1 LKEPVGDDSFRVPQN
16 KQINMKAIFLLITQT
31 IDTLNKAIAGA
42 PALPT
47 QPAPEITTLLD
58 IIMKGGIIMIPIAI
72 LSIIA
77 IYVFIERYF
86 SIRRHISTDMTFMNN
101 IRDFVV
107 SGNIDSAFTMC
118 RNTDK
123 PIARMIEKGIS
134 RLGKPIKEI
143 EESIEIAGKFEV
155 YDLEKNVQILAVIA
169 GIAPM
174 FGFLGTIIGVIKIF
188 INISMTSDVSI
199 GSVSAGLYT
208 KMVSSASG
216 LIVGILAYIGFHWLN
231 IILNKAVHQLEWN
244 AMNFI
249 DLLKSPAK

>member
-1 LKEPVGDDSFRVPQN
+1 MV
-16 KQINMKAIFLLITQT
+16 AILSLITQST
-31 IDTLNKAIAGA
+31 ETLNKTITAV
-42 PALPT
+42 PSLPT
-47 QPAPEITTLLD
+47 QPGLEGMTLID
-58 IIMKGGIIMIPIAI
+58 IIMKGGIIMIPILI

-77 IYVFIERYF
+77 AYVFIERYLT
-86 SIRRHISTDMTFMNN
+86 IRRHISSDVAFMNS
-101 IRDFVV
+101 IRDFVQ
-107 SGNIDSAFTMC
+107 GGHTDSALALCHSTE
-118 RNTDK
+118 K

-155 YDLEKNVQILAVIA
+155 YALEKNIQILAVIA

-188 INISMTSDVSI
+188 INISMSSDVSI

-208 KMVSSASG
+208 KMVTSAAG
-216 LIVGILAYIGFHWLN
+216 LIVGIIAYIGYHWLN
-231 IILNKAVHQLEWN
+231 IILNKAIHQLEWN

-249 DLLKSPAK
+249 DMLKNPSK

>member
-1 LKEPVGDDSFRVPQN
+1 
-16 KQINMKAIFLLITQT
+16 MTATLLSNSTA
-31 IDTLNKAIAGA
+31 IDTLNKAIAAA
-42 PALPT
+42 PALPS
-47 QPAPEITTLLD
+47 QPAPHIMSLLD
-58 IIMKGGIIMIPIAI
+58 IVMKGGIIMIPIAI
-72 LSIIA
+72 LA
-77 IYVFIERYF
+77 IVAVYVFFERYF
-86 SIRRHISTDMTFMNN
+86 TIRRHISADVNFMNS
-101 IRDFVV
+101 IDDFILK
-107 SGNIDSAFTMC
+107 GQTDSALTLC
-118 RNTDK
+118 RNTPK

-143 EESIEIAGKFEV
+143 EESVEIAGKFEV

-188 INISMTSDVSI
+188 FNISMTSDVSI
-199 GSVSAGLYT
+199 GAVSSGLYV

-216 LIVGILAYIGFHWLN
+216 LIVGILAYIGYHWLN

-249 DLLKSPAK
+249 DLLKSPVK

>member
-1 LKEPVGDDSFRVPQN
+1 MTP
-16 KQINMKAIFLLITQT
+16 IIFQITQT
-31 IDTLNKAIAGA
+31 IDTLNKAVMGA

-47 QPAPEITTLLD
+47 QPLAGTTTMLD
-58 IIMKGGIIMIPIAI
+58 IIMKGGLIMIPIGI

-77 IYVFIERYF
+77 VYVFIERYLT
-86 SIRRHISTDMTFMNN
+86 IRRNVSADVDFMND
-101 IRDFVV
+101 IHDFII
-107 SGNIDSAFTMC
+107 GGQTDSALTLC
-118 RNTDK
+118 RHTAK

-143 EESIEIAGKFEV
+143 EESIEIVGKFEV
-155 YDLEKNVQILAVIA
+155 YSMEKNVQVLAVIA

-188 INISMTSDVSI
+188 YNISMTSDVSI

-216 LIVGILAYIGFHWLN
+216 LIVGIIAYIGYHWLN
-231 IILNKAVHQLEWN
+231 IILNKAVHQMEWN

-249 DLLKSPAK
+249 DLLKSPLKSSSK

>member
-1 LKEPVGDDSFRVPQN
+1 
-16 KQINMKAIFLLITQT
+16 MTAIFFQIAQAT
-31 IDTLNKAIAGA
+31 DTLKNTLAVT
-42 PALPT
+42 PALPA
-47 QPAPEITTLLD
+47 QPAPEITSVLD
-58 IIMKGGIIMIPIAI
+58 IVMKGGIIMIPIAI
-72 LSIIA
+72 LSIMAVYI
-77 IYVFIERYF
+77 FIERYL
-86 SIRRHISTDMTFMNN
+86 SIKRHISSDVGFMDS
-101 IRDFVV
+101 IQAYIV
-107 SGNIDSAFTMC
+107 SGKTDSAIALC
-118 RNTDK
+118 RSTQK

-155 YDLEKNVQILAVIA
+155 YDLEKNLQILAVIA

-188 INISMTSDVSI
+188 YNISMTSDVSI

-216 LIVGILAYIGFHWLN
+216 LIVGIVAYIGYQWLV

>member
-1 LKEPVGDDSFRVPQN
+1 MTATFSQ
-16 KQINMKAIFLLITQT
+16 ITQA
-31 IDTLNKAIAGA
+31 IDTLNKTVMNA
-42 PALPT
+42 PSLPV
-47 QPAPEITTLLD
+47 QPAPEVTNLID
-58 IIMKGGIIMIPIAI
+58 ILMKGGVIMIPIGI
-72 LSIIA
+72 LSIVA
-77 IYVFIERYF
+77 VYVFIERYLT
-86 SIRRHISTDMTFMNN
+86 IRRHISSDVNFMNN
-101 IRDFVV
+101 IHEFVLN
-107 SGNIDSAFTMC
+107 GRTDSALTLC
-118 RNTDK
+118 RNTEK

-155 YDLEKNVQILAVIA
+155 YDLEKNIQVLAVIA

-188 INISMTSDVSI
+188 YNISMTSDVSI

-216 LIVGILAYIGFHWLN
+216 LIVGIIAYIGFHWLN
-231 IILNKAVHQLEWN
+231 IILNKAIHQLEWN

-249 DLLKSPAK
+249 DLLKSPSK

>member
-1 LKEPVGDDSFRVPQN
+1 M
-16 KQINMKAIFLLITQT
+16 IAIFLLITQT
-31 IDTLNKAIAGA
+31 IDTLNKAIVAS
-42 PALPT
+42 PSLPT
-47 QPAPEITTLLD
+47 QPALGKMTMLD

-72 LSIIA
+72 LSLIA
-77 IYVFIERYF
+77 IYVFIERYLT
-86 SIRRHISTDMTFMNN
+86 IRRHVSSDVDFMNK
-101 IRDFVV
+101 IHDYIVH
-107 SGNIDSAFTMC
+107 GQTESALTLC
-118 RNTDK
+118 QRTAK

-188 INISMTSDVSI
+188 YNISMTSDVSI

-216 LIVGILAYIGFHWLN
+216 LIVGIVAYIGFHWLN
-231 IILNKAVHQLEWN
+231 TILNKAVHQLEWT

>member
-1 LKEPVGDDSFRVPQN
+1 MTPIIIQ
-16 KQINMKAIFLLITQT
+16 ITQT
-31 IDTLNKAIAGA
+31 IDTLNKAIADA

-47 QPAPEITTLLD
+47 QPGPEITTLLD
-58 IIMKGGIIMIPIAI
+58 ILMKGGIIMIPIGI

-77 IYVFIERYF
+77 AYVFIERYLT
-86 SIRRHISTDMTFMNN
+86 IRRHISADVEFMNN
-101 IRDFVV
+101 IHAFII
-107 SGNIDSAFTMC
+107 GGQTESALTLC
-118 RNTDK
+118 HNTDK

-155 YDLEKNVQILAVIA
+155 YALEKNVQILAVIA

-188 INISMTSDVSI
+188 YNISMTSDVSI

-216 LIVGILAYIGFHWLN
+216 LIVGIVAYISYHWLN
-231 IILNKAVHQLEWN
+231 IILNKAIHQLEWN

-249 DLLKSPAK
+249 DLLKSPLKSSSK

>member
-1 LKEPVGDDSFRVPQN
+1 MLL
-16 KQINMKAIFLLITQT
+16 QITNT
-31 IDTLNKAIAGA
+31 IDTLGKALVGTTS
-42 PALPT
+42 LPT
-47 QPAPEITTLLD
+47 QTTMATMSMMD
-58 IIMKGGIIMIPIAI
+58 IIMKGGFIMIPIAI

-77 IYVFIERYF
+77 IYVFIERYLT
-86 SIRRHISTDMTFMNN
+86 IRSHVGSDVDFMNEIHN
-101 IRDFVV
+101 FVLK
-107 SGNIDSAFTMC
+107 GQNDSALTLC
-118 RNTDK
+118 RCTAK

-155 YDLEKNVQILAVIA
+155 YSLEKNVQILAVIA

-188 INISMTSDVSI
+188 FTISMTGDVSI

-216 LIVGILAYIGFHWLN
+216 LIVGIMAYIGYHWLN

>member
-1 LKEPVGDDSFRVPQN
+1 MTAVLFNIAQN
-16 KQINMKAIFLLITQT
+16 L
-31 IDTLNKAIAGA
+31 DTLSKTVASV
-42 PALPT
+42 PSLPVQHT
-47 QPAPEITTLLD
+47 SETFHLID
-58 IIMKGGIIMIPIAI
+58 IIMKGGVIMIPIGL

-77 IYVFIERYF
+77 VYVFIERYLT
-86 SIRRHISTDMTFMNN
+86 IRRHLSSDVEFMNSIHEYILN
-101 IRDFVV
+101 GRT
-107 SGNIDSAFTMC
+107 DSALTLC
-118 RNTDK
+118 RNTAK

-188 INISMTSDVSI
+188 FNISMTSDVSI
-199 GSVSAGLYT
+199 GTFSSGLYV
-208 KMVSSASG
+208 KMVSSAAG
-216 LIVGILAYIGFHWLN
+216 LTVGILAYIGYHWLN

-249 DLLKSPAK
+249 DLLKSPSK

>member
-1 LKEPVGDDSFRVPQN
+1 MTAILL
-16 KQINMKAIFLLITQT
+16 QINQAVTSAPVLPVQPLTEGTRLI
-31 IDTLNKAIAGA
+31 
-42 PALPT
+42 
-47 QPAPEITTLLD
+47 D
-58 IIMKGGIIMIPIAI
+58 IIMKGGIIMIPIVL

-77 IYVFIERYF
+77 VYVFIDRYLV
-86 SIRRHISTDMTFMNN
+86 IRRHISSDQDFMKN
-101 IRDFVV
+101 IHAFILK
-107 SGNIDSAFTMC
+107 GETDSALTLC
-118 RNTDK
+118 KNTNK

-155 YDLEKNVQILAVIA
+155 YELEKNVQILAVIA

-188 INISMTSDVSI
+188 YNISMTSDVSI

-216 LIVGILAYIGFHWLN
+216 LIVGVVAYIGYHWLN
-231 IILNKAVHQLEWN
+231 GMINKATHQLEWN

>member
-1 LKEPVGDDSFRVPQN
+1 MTAVFLNIAQTFDSLGKTV
-16 KQINMKAIFLLITQT
+16 AS
-31 IDTLNKAIAGA
+31 
-42 PALPT
+42 PALPV
-47 QPAPEITTLLD
+47 QHASESIKLID
-58 IIMKGGIIMIPIAI
+58 IIMKGGIIMIPIAL

-77 IYVFIERYF
+77 VYVFIERYF
-86 SIRRHISTDMTFMNN
+86 TIRRQISSDVDFMNSIN
-101 IRDFVV
+101 EYILNGRT
-107 SGNIDSAFTMC
+107 DSALTLC
-118 RNTDK
+118 RNTAK

-188 INISMTSDVSI
+188 FNISMTSDVSI
-199 GSVSAGLYT
+199 GSVSAGLYV
-208 KMVSSASG
+208 KMITSAAG
-216 LIVGILAYIGFHWLN
+216 LIVGILAYVGYHWLN
-231 IILNKAVHQLEWN
+231 IILNKAIHQLKWN

-249 DLLKSPAK
+249 DLLKSPSK

>member
-1 LKEPVGDDSFRVPQN
+1 
-16 KQINMKAIFLLITQT
+16 MTAILATIALT
-31 IDTLNKAIAGA
+31 IDSMKNVVNS
-42 PALPT
+42 PSLPT
-47 QPAPEITTLLD
+47 QPIPETTSMIG
-58 IIMKGGIIMIPIAI
+58 IIMKGGIIMIPILL
-72 LSIIA
+72 LSIVAVYI
-77 IYVFIERYF
+77 FIERYLT
-86 SIRRHISTDMTFMNN
+86 IRRHISSDVNFMNN
-101 IRDFVV
+101 IHELILNGRT
-107 SGNIDSAFTMC
+107 DSALVLC
-118 RNTDK
+118 KNTDK

-155 YDLEKNVQILAVIA
+155 YDMEKNIQILAVIA

-188 INISMTSDVSI
+188 FNISMTSDVSI

-208 KMVSSASG
+208 KMVTSAAG
-216 LIVGILAYIGFHWLN
+216 LIVGIVAYIGYHWLN

-249 DLLKSPAK
+249 DLLKSPSK

>member
-1 LKEPVGDDSFRVPQN
+1 MTAF
-16 KQINMKAIFLLITQT
+16 FLPFTQAL
-31 IDTLNKAIAGA
+31 DTLNKAVANG
-42 PALPT
+42 PVLPT
-47 QPAPEITTLLD
+47 QHAPQAMSVID
-58 IIMKGGIIMIPIAI
+58 IIVKGGVIMIPIAL

-77 IYVFIERYF
+77 VYIFIERYLT
-86 SIRRHISTDMTFMNN
+86 IRRHISSDVNFMSN
-101 IRDFVV
+101 IHEFVI
-107 SGNIDSAFTMC
+107 SGRTDSALTLC

-155 YDLEKNVQILAVIA
+155 YDMEKNIQILAVIA

-174 FGFLGTIIGVIKIF
+174 FGFMGTIIGVIKIF
-188 INISMTSDVSI
+188 FDISMTSDVSI
-199 GSVSAGLYT
+199 GSVSAGLYV
-208 KMVSSASG
+208 KMVTSAAG
-216 LIVGILAYIGFHWLN
+216 LIVGIIAYIGYHWLN
-231 IILNKAVHQLEWN
+231 IILNKAIHQLEWN

>member
-1 LKEPVGDDSFRVPQN
+1 
-16 KQINMKAIFLLITQT
+16 MTALLIQ
-31 IDTLNKAIAGA
+31 ISQAFDTLNKAVASA

-47 QPAPEITTLLD
+47 QTAPEVTKFID
-58 IIMKGGIIMIPIAI
+58 IIMKGGFIMIPIGI
-72 LSIIA
+72 LSIVA
-77 IYVFIERYF
+77 VYVFIERYLT
-86 SIRRHISTDMTFMNN
+86 IRRHISTDVDFMNN
-101 IRDFVV
+101 INEFILNGRT
-107 SGNIDSAFTMC
+107 DSALTLC
-118 RNTDK
+118 RHTAK

-188 INISMTSDVSI
+188 YNISMTSDVSI
-199 GSVSAGLYT
+199 GTVSAGLYT

-216 LIVGILAYIGFHWLN
+216 LIVGILAYIGYHWLN
-231 IILNKAVHQLEWN
+231 IILNKAIHQLEWN

-249 DLLKSPAK
+249 DLLKSPSK

>member
-1 LKEPVGDDSFRVPQN
+1 MTTTLSLV
-16 KQINMKAIFLLITQT
+16 TQT
-31 IDTLNKAIAGA
+31 IDSLNKAIAA
-42 PALPT
+42 SPALPT
-47 QPAPEITTLLD
+47 QPAPHMMSFMD
-58 IIMKGGIIMIPIAI
+58 IIMKGGIIMVPIGI
-72 LSIIA
+72 LSLIA
-77 IYVFIERYF
+77 IYVFIERYLT
-86 SIRRHISTDMTFMNN
+86 IKRKVSTDVDFMNN
-101 IRDFVV
+101 IHDSILR
-107 SGNIDSAFTMC
+107 GQTDSALTLC
-118 RNTDK
+118 RRTTK

-134 RLGKPIKEI
+134 TLGRPIKEV
-143 EESIEIAGKFEV
+143 EEAIEIVGKFEV

-188 INISMTSDVSI
+188 YNISMTSDVSI

-216 LIVGILAYIGFHWLN
+216 LIVGIMAYIGYHWLN
-231 IILNKAVHQLEWN
+231 TILNKAVHQLEWN

>member
-1 LKEPVGDDSFRVPQN
+1 MTTILI
-16 KQINMKAIFLLITQT
+16 QISQT
-31 IDTLNKAIAGA
+31 FDTLNKAVAAA
-42 PALPT
+42 PSLPT
-47 QPAPEITTLLD
+47 QPAPHIMSMMEIV
-58 IIMKGGIIMIPIAI
+58 MKGGVIMIPIGI
-72 LSIIA
+72 LSIVA
-77 IYVFIERYF
+77 VYVFLERYF
-86 SIRRHISTDMTFMNN
+86 TIRRHISADVDFMNS
-101 IRDFVV
+101 IHDFILK
-107 SGNIDSAFTMC
+107 GNTDAALTLC
-118 RNTDK
+118 RNTPK

-188 INISMTSDVSI
+188 FNISMTSDVSI

-216 LIVGILAYIGFHWLN
+216 LIVGIVAYIGYHWLN

-249 DLLKSPAK
+249 DLLKSPTK